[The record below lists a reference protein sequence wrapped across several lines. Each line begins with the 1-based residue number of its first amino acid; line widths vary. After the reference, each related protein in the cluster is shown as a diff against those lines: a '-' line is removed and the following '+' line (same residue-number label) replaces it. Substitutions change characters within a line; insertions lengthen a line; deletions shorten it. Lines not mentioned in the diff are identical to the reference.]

1 MKTMPLE
8 DKIGKTADRLLQLD
22 PGSLAELRRMGTGG
36 AGPLAF
42 WRLAA
47 ECGFLD
53 DPSELWRPVVQIFA
67 ILTPRGDRLATDR
80 LHDARRR
87 LGAVL
92 CDGGDPG
99 WPGDREPRPFLSETR
114 LGRLLAAPA
123 EQRGDAWTRIA
134 RMLAAHRDRASGL
147 DCYEIATSILFPDA
161 KRGLQKIAQAYYRR
175 LDAATRKSEREEA
188 QV

>member
-1 MKTMPLE
+1 MRLE
-8 DKIGKTADRLLQLD
+8 GKIGKISNRLLRLD

-53 DPSELWRPVVQIFA
+53 DPSELWRPIVQIFA

-80 LHDARRR
+80 LHNARRR

-92 CDGGDPG
+92 CDGGDPV
-99 WPGDREPRPFLSETR
+99 WPGGGESRPFLSETR

-134 RMLAAHRDRASGL
+134 RMLAANRDRASGL
-147 DCYEIATSILFPDA
+147 DCYEIATSILFADA
-161 KRGLQKIAQAYYRR
+161 KRDLQKIAQAYYRR
-175 LDAATRKSEREEA
+175 LDAAAQKSKSEEA
-188 QV
+188 QK

>member
-1 MKTMPLE
+1 MLLE
-8 DKIGKTADRLLQLD
+8 DKIGKLSDRLLRLD

-47 ECGFLD
+47 EYGFIN
-53 DPSELWRPVVQIFA
+53 DPFELWQLIVQILA

-80 LHDARRR
+80 LHDSKRR

-92 CDGGDPG
+92 CDGGDLG
-99 WPGDREPRPFLSETR
+99 WPGDREPRPFLSESR

-134 RMLAAHRDRASGL
+134 RMLAANRDRTSGL

-161 KRGLQKIAQAYYRR
+161 KRDLQKIAQAYYRR
-175 LDAATRKSEREEA
+175 LDVAMHKSKREEA